1 MSAAPRQIPHYDTI
15 VVGGGVAGGST
26 ALFLAKRG
34 KKVLLLERDRVG
46 ARASGVNFG
55 GVRQQG
61 RDLREIPLSHLAR
74 RIWGELPRHVG
85 IDGERQFTGH
95 LRLARSAA
103 DMGVLEQYQRDA
115 GALGLEL
122 ELIGRNALRERFPW
136 LGPSVVGGSLC
147 ASDGQAN
154 PRLVGPAFALAA
166 RAAGAEIREGAEVVG
181 AMREGSV
188 YCIQS
193 ADGREARADTL
204 VNAAGAWAGGF
215 AALLGDSIEVEPRI
229 PQVLVTEPAKHRVG
243 PVLGVIGG
251 DLYLRQVQRGNLL
264 FGTVDRIAPGDY
276 RLTRPTAEMAQLSAK
291 AALAIVPEMRNLAV
305 IRNWTGVDGY
315 MADGVPVVGPS
326 ARLAGLFHAFGFCGH
341 GFQLGPAAGH
351 VLAELIAG
359 ERPSADIS
367 GLDPKRLHAKP

>member
-1 MSAAPRQIPHYDTI
+1 MSAAPRNIPRYDTI
-15 VVGGGVAGGST
+15 VVGGGIAGGST

-95 LRLARSAA
+95 LRLACSAA
-103 DMGVLEQYQRDA
+103 DMAVLEQYQRDA

-136 LGPSVVGGSLC
+136 IGPAAAGASFC

-166 RAAGAEIREGAEVVG
+166 RAAGAEIREGAEVIGVT
-181 AMREGSV
+181 REGSV

-193 ADGREARADTL
+193 AEGREARADTL
-204 VNAAGAWAGGF
+204 VNAAGAWAGDL
-215 AALLGDSIEVEPRI
+215 AALLGDPIALEPRI
-229 PQVLVTEPAKHRVG
+229 PQVLVTEPAKHRIV
-243 PVLGVIGG
+243 PVLGMVGG
-251 DLYLRQVQRGNLL
+251 ELYLRQVQRGNLL
-264 FGTVDRIAPGDY
+264 FGTVDRLASGDY
-276 RLTRPTAEMAQLSAK
+276 RRTRPTAEMTQASAK
-291 AALAIVPEMRNLAV
+291 AALAIVPELARLAV
-305 IRNWTGVDGY
+305 IRSWTGVDGY
-315 MADGVPVVGPS
+315 MADDVPVVGPS
-326 ARLAGLFHAFGFCGH
+326 ARLPGLFHAFGFCGH
-341 GFQLGPAAGH
+341 GFQLGPAAGF

-359 ERPSADIS
+359 ERPSAEID
-367 GLDPKRLHAKP
+367 GLDPKRLA